1 MNPFFGFTRLGVVY
15 LVTLVN
21 IFQVIMQEVKT
32 SLFNVPDLK
41 ISVSI
46 NLYSRAV
53 GLYPI

>member
-1 MNPFFGFTRLGVVY
+1 MNPFSGFTRLGVVH
-15 LVTLVN
+15 LITLVN

-32 SLFNVPDLK
+32 SLFNVPNLK